1 MELSHEQ
8 IERLA
13 KRFPKLELS
22 YETVAHK
29 KVSSNYDICIS
40 IPNGKKQFAWFTY
53 DQDKDVCYLLDINK
67 DQKISKIVKI
77 AVDTFDHRLSHE
89 TVLYGSLCEINERQL
104 FIIEDIYYF
113 RGLQVK
119 QFTFGEKLTY
129 MNELMSKCMLPS
141 IFALPYMCLVAGDN
155 KLLESLPFYESMTSK
170 TAYPT
175 HHIQFRSSKTIS
187 PYLNHVYKKR
197 QDAVITTESSSTTI
211 LFPRNDLDHYS
222 QSRLKHAV
230 FKVTADIQNDIYHL
244 FAYDGYVNIAYI
256 VSRDSSRLM
265 NNLFRNIRENTNV
278 DLGEE
283 SEDEDIFQNVNLDK
297 YVDLKKEY
305 KMQCEY
311 HPKFKKWMPMKVV
324 GENTRLV
331 AMKDLLHR
339 PSGNNQKPSGHN
351 HKPSVYKTN
360 VNKYKR

>member
-1 MELSHEQ
+1 MALEPLDFSQ
-8 IERLA
+8 PSNRL
-13 KRFPKLELS
+13 
-22 YETVAHK
+22 
-29 KVSSNYDICIS
+29 
-40 IPNGKKQFAWFTY
+40 
-53 DQDKDVCYLLDINK
+53 
-67 DQKISKIVKI
+67 SKI
-77 AVDTFDHRLSHE
+77 AE
-89 TVLYGSLCEINERQL
+89 Q
-104 FIIEDIYYF
+104 
-113 RGLQVK
+113 Q
-119 QFTFGEKLTY
+119 
-129 MNELMSKCMLPS
+129 
-141 IFALPYMCLVAGDN
+141 
-155 KLLESLPFYESMTSK
+155 
-170 TAYPT
+170 
-175 HHIQFRSSKTIS
+175 RS
-187 PYLNHVYKKR
+187 
-197 QDAVITTESSSTTI
+197 I